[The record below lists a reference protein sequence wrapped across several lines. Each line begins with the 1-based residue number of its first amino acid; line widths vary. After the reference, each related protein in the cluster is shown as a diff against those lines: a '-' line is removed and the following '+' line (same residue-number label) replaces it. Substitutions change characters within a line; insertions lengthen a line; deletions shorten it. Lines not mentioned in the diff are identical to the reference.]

1 MELHHLKI
9 FASVY
14 RNKSFTKASKQL
26 HISQPTVSEHIKNL
40 ETTLGC
46 NLFDRL
52 GRTILPTIEADLLYP
67 RALKI
72 LDDLDRLQEDLAMAG
87 ERIGGELVL
96 GASTIPGTYI
106 LPGLAVGFKE
116 KHPDISFEIRIGDTA
131 SITESVLNHELL
143 YGIVGARTHPQQL
156 DYQPLFA
163 DELILVAAPKFILGR
178 LHSRETQ
185 YTVPFLIREQGSGTR
200 NIMEYFLNQAAINID
215 RLNIVATLG
224 STAAIREALKT
235 GLGASILSRLAV
247 QEELQAGK
255 LQEYQIPGLEMK
267 RNFYGIKHKKRT
279 LPLHYQ
285 AFSHYIHRSA
295 DQQQVLQFSPE
306 VGS

>member
-14 RNKSFTKASKQL
+14 RNKSFTKASRQL

-40 ETTLGC
+40 ETALGC
-46 NLFDRL
+46 ALFDRL

-72 LDDLDRLQEDLAMAG
+72 LDDLDRLQEELAIAG
-87 ERIGGELVL
+87 KRISGELVL

-131 SITESVLNHELL
+131 TITESVLNHDLL

-163 DELILVAAPKFILGR
+163 DELILVAAPEVIAGPLQTPDALYG
-178 LHSRETQ
+178 
-185 YTVPFLIREQGSGTR
+185 VPFLIREQGSGTR
-200 NIMEYFLNQAAINID
+200 NIMEHFLGRAGIETA

-224 STAAIREALKT
+224 STAAVKEALKT

-247 QEELQAGK
+247 HEELQDDK
-255 LQEYQIPGLEMK
+255 LQEYHIPGLEMK
-267 RNFYGIKHKKRT
+267 RHFYGIKHKKRT
-279 LPLHYQ
+279 LPLQYQ
-285 AFSHYIHRSA
+285 AFSHYIQRKVDPKQGDA
-295 DQQQVLQFSPE
+295 IQL
-306 VGS
+306 

>member
-14 RNKSFTKASKQL
+14 RNKSFTKASKEL

-40 ETTLGC
+40 ETALGC
-46 NLFDRL
+46 SLFDRL
-52 GRTILPTIEADLLYP
+52 GRSILPTIEADLLYP

-72 LDDLDRLQEDLAMAG
+72 LDDLGRLQEDLAMAG

-106 LPGLAVGFKE
+106 LPGLAVGFKQ

-131 SITESVLNHELL
+131 AITESVLNHELL
-143 YGIVGARTHPQQL
+143 YGIVGARTQPQQL
-156 DYQPLFA
+156 DYEPLFA
-163 DELILVAAPKFILGR
+163 DELILVAAPQLIAGR
-178 LHSRETQ
+178 LQSPEALYR
-185 YTVPFLIREQGSGTR
+185 VPFLIREQGSGTR
-200 NIMEYFLNQAAINID
+200 NIMEYFLNRAAIETT

-224 STAAIREALKT
+224 STAAVREALKT

-255 LQEYQIPGLEMK
+255 LQEYRIPGLEMK
-267 RNFYGIKHKKRT
+267 RDFYSIKHKKRT
-279 LPLHYQ
+279 LPLQYQ
-285 AFSHYIHRSA
+285 AFSHYIQRMA
-295 DQQQVLQFSPE
+295 DPDQGATVQS
-306 VGS
+306 

>member
-14 RNKSFTKASKQL
+14 RNKSFTLASKEL

-40 ETTLGC
+40 EIALGC
-46 NLFDRL
+46 SLFDRL

-72 LDDLDRLQEDLAMAG
+72 LDDLERLQEELAVAG
-87 ERIGGELVL
+87 KRIGGELVL

-116 KHPDISFEIRIGDTA
+116 THPDISFEIRIGDTA
-131 SITESVLNHELL
+131 TVTESVLNHELL
-143 YGIVGARTHPQQL
+143 YGIVGARTLPQQL
-156 DYQPLFA
+156 DYQPLFG
-163 DELILVAAPKFILGR
+163 DELILVAAPEKIAGPLPAPDA
-178 LHSRETQ
+178 L
-185 YTVPFLIREQGSGTR
+185 YDIPFLIREQGSGTR
-200 NIMEYFLNQAAINID
+200 NIMESFLKRAAIETT

-224 STAAIREALKT
+224 STAAVREALKT

-247 QEELQAGK
+247 QEELQDGK
-255 LQEYQIPGLEMK
+255 LREYRIPGLEMK

-285 AFSHYIHRSA
+285 AFSHYIQRMA
-295 DQQQVLQFSPE
+295 DPDLNPE
-306 VGS
+306 AG

>member
-14 RNKSFTKASKQL
+14 RNKSFTKASKEL

-40 ETTLGC
+40 ETALGC
-46 NLFDRL
+46 SLFDRL
-52 GRTILPTIEADLLYP
+52 GRSILPTIEADLLYP

-72 LDDLDRLQEDLAMAG
+72 LDDLDRLQEDLATAG
-87 ERIGGELVL
+87 DRIGGELVL

-106 LPGLAVGFKE
+106 LPGLAVGFKNT
-116 KHPDISFEIRIGDTA
+116 HPDISFEIRIGDTA
-131 SITESVLNHELL
+131 TITESVLNHELL

-163 DELILVAAPKFILGR
+163 DELILVAAPKVIAGQLQTPDALYG
-178 LHSRETQ
+178 
-185 YTVPFLIREQGSGTR
+185 VPFLIREQGSGTR
-200 NIMEYFLNQAAINID
+200 NIMEHFLSRAAIETG

-224 STAAIREALKT
+224 STAAVKEALKT

-247 QEELQAGK
+247 HEELQAGK

-279 LPLHYQ
+279 LPLQYQ
-285 AFSHYIHRSA
+285 AFSHYIQRTA
-295 DQQQVLQFSPE
+295 DSDQGVTVQP
-306 VGS
+306 

>member
-14 RNKSFTKASKQL
+14 RNKSFTRASKQL

-40 ETTLGC
+40 ETNLGC

-52 GRTILPTIEADLLYP
+52 GRSILPTIEADLLYP

-87 ERIGGELVL
+87 DRVGGELVL

-106 LPGLAVGFKE
+106 LPGLAVGFKQ

-131 SITESVLNHELL
+131 TITESVLNHELL
-143 YGIVGARTHPQQL
+143 YGVVGARTHPQQL
-156 DYQPLFA
+156 DYQPLFE
-163 DELILVAAPKFILGR
+163 DELVLVAAPQVISGQLQTPDA
-178 LHSRETQ
+178 L

-200 NIMEYFLNQAAINID
+200 NIMEHFLSQAAIVTV
-215 RLNIVATLG
+215 RLNVVATLG
-224 STAAIREALKT
+224 STAAVTEALKA

-247 QEELQAGK
+247 HEELLAGK
-255 LQEYQIPGLEMK
+255 LQEYRMPGLEMK

-279 LPLHYQ
+279 LPLQYQ
-285 AFSHYIHRSA
+285 AFSHYIQRMA
-295 DQQQVLQFSPE
+295 DPDQGATVQS
-306 VGS
+306 